1 MSDFDHDIDDE
12 LLALAGDSEGRR
24 KKSKQSSSRKRK
36 SVESDSERDVESE
49 EDADSDS
56 GSDPYPFEGKYV
68 DEEDKQRLLEMP
80 EIRREEILAER
91 IEAKQRLQ
99 EKQVLAQMVKQQRS
113 GGVGG
118 TFDADEDSVAKA
130 AKRQHTARGA
140 TKEKTRKLDELKAK
154 RKAKDES
161 RKRVKLS
168 PNANRR
174 SSSPQD
180 MDISDEDSEDGQ
192 ITKSDQEE
200 ERERRLLGL
209 TSKKEVVEDNS
220 PATVEDFNRCR
231 LTRDLVAKWCM
242 APWFDKY
249 VQDAWVRYLIG
260 NREGEAI
267 YRMCAIQGISTE
279 STKPYKVNDR
289 TVNQMVDLQHGKS
302 VKAFN
307 MDRIS
312 NAPFSQ
318 GEFERLTQTCQK
330 EKVKLPTKKELQ
342 TKSEEMRKLQTQP
355 MTDSDITAMLKKKKE
370 MSATQ
375 SNSDLVLEKQ
385 GLHQARSLALKRQDY
400 KEASEIA
407 DKISE
412 LEIRIHGSSN
422 GASPKKAVDDKDEI
436 LRRVNERN
444 RKANLDAVRRA
455 EVAESE
461 RKRREREATAK
472 AAATGGAAAVAAVV
486 AKFDPSAR
494 LKTMPRL
501 FNAATPGTRPGTPAS
516 KSGTPV
522 PGSNPSASANASD
535 SLRPLP
541 TANTTMAFEKKLL
554 DDIDIDL
561 GDF

>member
-1 MSDFDHDIDDE
+1 MSDFEHDIDDE

-36 SVESDSERDVESE
+36 NAHSDSDRDIKSEEEDESDNV
-49 EDADSDS
+49 
-56 GSDPYPFEGKYV
+56 SDPYPFEGKYV

-91 IEAKQRLQ
+91 IEEKQRLQ

-113 GGVGG
+113 GGGGGG
-118 TFDADEDSVAKA
+118 TFDADDDSVAKA

-161 RKRVKLS
+161 RKRAKLS
-168 PNANRR
+168 PNASRR

-180 MDISDEDSEDGQ
+180 MDISSDEDSEDGQ

-209 TSKKEVVEDNS
+209 TSKKEAAEDNS

-242 APWFDKY
+242 APWFNKY

-260 NREGEAI
+260 NREGEAV
-267 YRMCAIQGISTE
+267 YRMCCIQGVSNE
-279 STKPYKVNDR
+279 STKPYKVNER

-318 GEFERLTQTCQK
+318 SEFDRLSHTCTK

-400 KEASEIA
+400 KEATELEE
-407 DKISE
+407 KISE

-422 GASPKKAVDDKDEI
+422 GGSPKKAADDKDEI

-455 EVAESE
+455 EAAASE
-461 RKRREREATAK
+461 QKRREREAAAK
-472 AAATGGAAAVAAVV
+472 AAAQGGAAAAAAVV

-516 KSGTPV
+516 ASGTPA
-522 PGSNPSASANASD
+522 PPSAMVNASD
-535 SLRPLP
+535 SSVRPLP